1 MNCESCIYYPPS
13 SLDGKPCCFCDP
25 TAPLLNCYKRKD
37 DTQMTMRECER
48 HEQIYKKLLE
58 KFHPTI
64 TFDSK
69 DCTPEELQCIKAA
82 LLRSVAIEELNIM
95 ELRRKDDEENG

>member
-1 MNCESCIYYPPS
+1 MTIQEC
-13 SLDGKPCCFCDP
+13 
-25 TAPLLNCYKRKD
+25 KR
-37 DTQMTMRECER
+37 RER
-48 HEQIYKKLLE
+48 IYKKLVE
-58 KFHPTI
+58 KFLPTF